1 MSVCL
6 GVHFIFLNETKKDL
20 SLIISIETSTKVCSV
35 ALHENGVLLG
45 DNSLWVAQSHSVM
58 LTTMMEDVVKHAQRS
73 MHEIDAVAVA
83 KGPGSYTGLRIG
95 TATAKGLCFALDKP
109 LIGINSL
116 TAMAAA
122 LQGQV
127 PGNHWFCPMIDARRM
142 EVYCAIYDQHLGE
155 QQTTEAKIIDGDS
168 FKDIL
173 DHQTL
178 VFFGDGAAK
187 CQEVL
192 GQSPNALFASE
203 FHPTARSVGK
213 LAHQAYENQQFED
226 LAYFEPFYLKD
237 FVALP
242 SKKFKL

>member
-1 MSVCL
+1 M
-6 GVHFIFLNETKKDL
+6 

-45 DNSLWVAQSHSVM
+45 DNSLWMAQSHSVM
-58 LTTMMEDVVKHAQRS
+58 LTTMMENVVKHAQRK
-73 MHEIDAVAVA
+73 MADIDAVAVA

-109 LIGINSL
+109 LIGVNSL
-116 TAMAAA
+116 TAMATA
-122 LQGQV
+122 LQAQA
-127 PGNHWFCPMIDARRM
+127 PGDHWFCPMIDARRM
-142 EVYCAIYDQHLGE
+142 EVYCAIYDQQLEEH
-155 QQTTEAKIIDGDS
+155 QATEAKIVGQES
-168 FKDIL
+168 FKEIL
-173 DHQTL
+173 TDRPM

-192 GQSPNALFASE
+192 GQSPNALFVTE
-203 FHPTARSVGK
+203 FYPTARSVGK
-213 LAHQAYENQQFED
+213 LAQQAYENQQFED
-226 LAYFEPFYLKD
+226 IAYFEPFYLKD